1 MPHLCDD
8 LQFGFEETGRH
19 GGTRLLSRPP
29 IDDLHRQRVGL
40 LLVGG
45 GAHFGERALAE
56 LAADGVAESVQ
67 DVVHIAQVFLPVGS
81 TRRGPS
87 AAPSSHADDGF
98 PPRSSVSSAAGLLW
112 RSRGLDVSRASTT
125 ERGRLC
131 LSPASSHFCVTSSL
145 PVQWR
150 LVLRH
155 LSPNGVHAEL
165 VVYVWYVQE
174 DQQTPAE
181 AESDCS
187 A

>member
-45 GAHFGERALAE
+45 GAHFGESALAE

-67 DVVHIAQVFLPVGS
+67 YVVHIAQVFLPVGS

-87 AAPSSHADDGF
+87 AAPSNHADDGF
-98 PPRSSVSSAAGLLW
+98 PPRSSVSSAFVTILPRFPPRRRPRTRPPVPCAGVVALLCYFVTSG
-112 RSRGLDVSRASTT
+112 RMDVSFYDI
-125 ERGRLC
+125 C
-131 LSPASSHFCVTSSL
+131 H
-145 PVQWR
+145 
-150 LVLRH
+150 
-155 LSPNGVHAEL
+155 
-165 VVYVWYVQE
+165 
-174 DQQTPAE
+174 
-181 AESDCS
+181 
-187 A
+187 